1 MAKLNIFV
9 SSTCYDLSQIRND
22 IKQCILELGH
32 NPILSELK
40 EFPVNPNLSNAENCI
55 NAVKNEAD
63 IFVLIIGNKYGSE
76 LDSGRSIT
84 NTEFITAVDKG
95 IPIYTFAL
103 KQMTTILP
111 LWERNPD
118 MDLSSVV
125 DNKKVFE
132 FLADVR
138 KKRGLWNFEF
148 EKAQDITDILKSQLS
163 NLFCEALK
171 VRRRIESLGKKDYI
185 SKISSKALDIIIKK
199 EDFYEARFFLQSMY
213 DEIQKYSSLKNDY
226 KYSVLFK
233 SSNRIENIEQLI
245 DWTLLKFGQ
254 AQNYIGSLNN
264 LQEAFTFFSKEPGTP
279 SDLEGLY
286 YVASAYAR
294 SYASLLEWGI
304 EVKSMIVPD
313 KYKKLLTILAEFPS
327 DSIRQIEEFPI
338 HSLKLIED
346 CRKQINEESQKTH
359 VLSLNLKLT
368 INDDIIL
375 RYEKELEVLKK
386 KEFSV

>member
-1 MAKLNIFV
+1 M
-9 SSTCYDLSQIRND
+9 
-22 IKQCILELGH
+22 
-32 NPILSELK
+32 
-40 EFPVNPNLSNAENCI
+40 
-55 NAVKNEAD
+55 
-63 IFVLIIGNKYGSE
+63 
-76 LDSGRSIT
+76 
-84 NTEFITAVDKG
+84 
-95 IPIYTFAL
+95 
-103 KQMTTILP
+103 
-111 LWERNPD
+111 
-118 MDLSSVV
+118 
-125 DNKKVFE
+125 
-132 FLADVR
+132 
-138 KKRGLWNFEF
+138 WNFEF

-185 SKISSKALDIIIKK
+185 SKISSKALDIIIRK
-199 EDFYEARFFLQSMY
+199 EEFYETRFFLQSMY

-233 SSNRIENIEQLI
+233 SPNRIENIEQLI

-264 LQEAFTFFSKEPGTP
+264 LQEAFTFFFKEPGTP

-313 KYKKLLTILAEFPS
+313 KYKKLLTILAEIPS

-338 HSLKLIED
+338 QSLKLIED